1 MLWTESDVSPAA
13 SCLIV
18 VQWSVNSRKPSMH
31 GRCLRFGILMKV
43 LYILDT
49 LLSTEPS
56 AASVVSQS
64 RIYKQQQT

>member
-1 MLWTESDVSPAA
+1 MPWTESDVSPAA

-18 VQWSVNSRKPSMH
+18 VQWSVSSRKPFVH
-31 GRCLRFGILMKV
+31 GRCLRFYTLMKV

-56 AASVVSQS
+56 AASVVTQS
-64 RIYKQQQT
+64 RIYKRQQT